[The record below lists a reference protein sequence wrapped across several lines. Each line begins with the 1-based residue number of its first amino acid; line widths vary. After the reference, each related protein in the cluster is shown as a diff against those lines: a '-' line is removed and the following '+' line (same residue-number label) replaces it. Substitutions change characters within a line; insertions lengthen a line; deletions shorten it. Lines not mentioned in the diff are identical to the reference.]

1 MLQNAVLQRSTRP
14 APSAYRH
21 PIVSTPMTLGADVSP
36 AQIRAA
42 QSSVVGSLISIN
54 NQVCTT

>member
-1 MLQNAVLQRSTRP
+1 
-14 APSAYRH
+14 
-21 PIVSTPMTLGADVSP
+21 MTLGADVSP